1 LIDVPTSRDTAE
13 PSANKKIYAQKLFH
27 NRTPEPPEEH
37 NVLIINIAGLAIG
50 FASAML
56 IGIWVYQEWNYDRH
70 YEGADRIYRI
80 GVNFMSVGDLAVGP
94 VQFTDYAREF
104 PEVESATRI
113 SRPSQVLFRIDDKQ
127 FSESEVIYT
136 DSAFFR
142 VFSHSFLEGNPA
154 NALNRPN
161 SMVITRSVAQKFFR
175 GSPALDQT
183 ILVGEEK
190 EPYIVT
196 GVVADPVY
204 KSHINARIWIGRE
217 YDAGTNWL
225 SASVYNYVKLKEDF
239 DRASLDSR
247 LYGFIESRIS
257 PTLPQNISV
266 DYTFLPIT
274 ITDIYLTSEARFE
287 PSPTGSKS
295 NITIFG
301 AIAFLVLLIAAI
313 NFVNIT
319 TARSSTRAREVGI
332 RKTLGSKREALV
344 GQFLVESVMLS
355 GIALLL
361 SFGLAEGF
369 LTLFEQVTGLKL
381 VEKLITD
388 RGILATVCLIALST
402 GLLAGVYP
410 AFYLTAW
417 KPVRVLKGN
426 IFSPNGKI
434 GFLRNGLIVV
444 QFTISVCLI
453 IGTAVIYKQL
463 QYMQTSDLGFDKEN
477 VLVIGNTQPL
487 EGQREFFK
495 QALLEQ
501 AGVESASYTRVPAGG
516 DIWVASLRTPEMDE
530 GLPMQNFPGD
540 HDMISTL
547 GFRIV
552 EGRDFSLEFASDTST
567 VILTQKAVQALG
579 LTEPLG
585 TILNGHLEVIGV
597 AADFHFQGLKDE
609 LEPAALTLNPDG
621 ISLAIR
627 FTGNPQPVIGR
638 AQQLWDEVAG
648 SSRVDYYFLD
658 ERFEALLEK
667 EKLLSKAVLIF
678 SVLAI
683 IISCLGL
690 YGLSA
695 FMTER
700 RTKEISI
707 RRVLGASMRDIV
719 LMLNKSFTKT
729 VLIAIVVSV
738 PVATIIMN
746 RWLED
751 FAYRIEIGVWVY
763 AAAGVL
769 AMAIALLTVST
780 QAIRAALVNP
790 VESLKYE

>member
-1 LIDVPTSRDTAE
+1 MLKNYFTIALRNLRRNITYSV
-13 PSANKKIYAQKLFH
+13 
-27 NRTPEPPEEH
+27 
-37 NVLIINIAGLAIG
+37 INIAGLAIG

-80 GVNFMSVGDLAVGP
+80 GVNFMSIGDLAVGP

-104 PEVESATRI
+104 PEVESSTRI

-161 SMVITRSVAQKFFR
+161 SIVITRSVAQKFFR
-175 GSPALDQT
+175 GSPALDHT

-247 LYGFIESRIS
+247 LYELIESRIS

-266 DYTFLPIT
+266 DYKFLPIT

-287 PSPTGSKS
+287 PSPTGSKN

-301 AIAFLVLLIAAI
+301 AIAFSVLLIAAI

-388 RGILATVCLIALST
+388 RGILATVCLIALAT

-417 KPVRVLKGN
+417 KPVKVLKGN

-627 FTGNPQPVIGR
+627 FTGNPQPLIGR

-648 SSRVDYYFLD
+648 SSRMDYYFLD